1 MPKNQYFSQGFYQP
15 EKDLLMKLSQEV
27 ISIHGINLNW
37 IQNPYTNVDGLY
49 HEDRLPD
56 LGLAKTI
63 VAYVKDGMQGI
74 SGEALY
80 SKFGFMNQQTMTI
93 QISVKEWK
101 EVFNTHRPLEGDI
114 FYVPGFDE
122 YGPMDF
128 FKVTFVDRDET
139 DGWFPLGKHHVFEV
153 TAEKWAYSSE
163 DFAHTGV
170 TDIDDQ
176 LPDWT
181 NDTAVNPNLEAAANK
196 VNAETETISD
206 AYVEYNPN
214 NPFGSPS

>member
-1 MPKNQYFSQGFYQP
+1 MPKNTYFSQGFYQP

-27 ISIHGINLNW
+27 ISIHGLNINW
-37 IQNPYTNVDGLY
+37 ISNPYTNVDGLY
-49 HEDRLPD
+49 HEDRLPE

-63 VAYVKDGMQGI
+63 VVYVKDGLQGV

-80 SKFGFMNQQTMTI
+80 SKFGFMNQQTITV

-101 EVFNTHRPLEGDI
+101 EVFNTHRPNEGDI

-128 FKVTFVDRDET
+128 FKVTFVDRDESS
-139 DGWFPLGKHHVFEV
+139 GWFPLGKHHVFEL

-163 DFAHTGV
+163 DFANSGV
-170 TDIDDQ
+170 VAIDEQ
-176 LPDWT
+176 LPDWSADIT
-181 NDTAVNPNLEAAANK
+181 VNPNLEGNNNK

-206 AYVEYNPN
+206 NYVEYNPK